1 MDGILDDETSDFL
14 QLLAYIML
22 VAFVLVVVIKSL
34 GIGTTTNAV
43 GVMGAGVVG
52 VMNISGGK
60 DGKDE
65 YDSVDAI
72 KEIDKEFVYDNM
84 IVDGNNFLHKLY
96 DFENPKA
103 KNPDTSQRF
112 KYLEKSIKILYEELP
127 NRKIFFVLKD
137 PDVHEKDVMEYLK
150 DYKGETIRTKFKS
163 YFKKLLSKYPTV
175 RVVMAYGQA
184 KSRDD
189 FTCIHL
195 ANILGKGTVL
205 LSRDRY
211 RDIIDIDSDNTKV
224 NIVVYGKQSA
234 TWTKKFKKPFMYAD
248 KATVVD
254 SLIGFTFSRDAI
266 TLLYKK
272 FTSKHSAAS
281 DRVLN
286 IQVKIN

>member
-34 GIGTTTNAV
+34 GIGTTTSAV

-65 YDSVDAI
+65 YDSIDAI

-96 DFENPKA
+96 DFENPNA

-112 KYLEKSIKILYEELP
+112 KYLEKSVKILYEELP

-137 PDVHEKDVMEYLK
+137 PDVHEKDVMEINSQYI
-150 DYKGETIRTKFKS
+150 KGIKFHYVK
-163 YFKKLLSKYPTV
+163 T
-175 RVVMAYGQA
+175 MQQ
-184 KSRDD
+184 
-189 FTCIHL
+189 
-195 ANILGKGTVL
+195 VL
-205 LSRDRY
+205 
-211 RDIIDIDSDNTKV
+211 DIALT
-224 NIVVYGKQSA
+224 
-234 TWTKKFKKPFMYAD
+234 
-248 KATVVD
+248 
-254 SLIGFTFSRDAI
+254 
-266 TLLYKK
+266 
-272 FTSKHSAAS
+272 
-281 DRVLN
+281 
-286 IQVKIN
+286 